1 MAGFGVDAFAQD
13 LRAGG
18 GGSDAGGFEEDL
30 ERLQVT
36 PRIESAF
43 EHRLHLFGREEK
55 VAGGLGSSHIH
66 PFDEE
71 NVSRIFQV
79 WNVGNQAV
87 GAVRGISCNASEEG
101 SLVGKRVGV
110 DDRP

>member
-30 ERLQVT
+30 ERLQVA
-36 PRIESAF
+36 PCVESTF
-43 EHRLHLFGREEK
+43 EHRLHLFGGEEE
-55 VAGGLGSSHIH
+55 VACGLGSSHIH

-71 NVSRIFQV
+71 NVPRIFQV
-79 WNVGNQAV
+79 WNVG
-87 GAVRGISCNASEEG
+87 
-101 SLVGKRVGV
+101 
-110 DDRP
+110 D